1 MRRVNRVAQGDDM
14 LTLEEAE
21 EQYGVKRA
29 TLYRYVQH
37 GSLRIYRR
45 AMDKRAYV
53 RRADLE
59 ALRRFRESERRGGPT
74 LSSVERARAFQRR
87 VFGERILTPT
97 AELIEEG
104 RRERTQE
111 LP

>member
-1 MRRVNRVAQGDDM
+1 MAETAATDET
-14 LTLEEAE
+14 LTLDQAQQ
-21 EQYGVKRA
+21 QYGVTRA
-29 TLYRYVQH
+29 TLYRYVQN
-37 GSLRIYRR
+37 GSLKTYRR

-74 LSSVERARAFQRR
+74 LSAVERARAFQRR
-87 VFGERILTPT
+87 VFGDRLLAPA

-104 RRERTQE
+104 RRERIEQ

>member
-1 MRRVNRVAQGDDM
+1 MAESAATDEM
-14 LTLEEAE
+14 LTLDEAE
-21 EQYGVKRA
+21 RQYGVKRA

-37 GSLRIYRR
+37 GSLKTFRR

-59 ALRRFRESERRGGPT
+59 ALRRFRESERRGG
-74 LSSVERARAFQRR
+74 LSLSAVERARAFQRR
-87 VFGERILTPT
+87 VFGDRMVTPT

-104 RRERTQE
+104 RRERTEE